1 MSRALGNVVK
11 TSHFVGRFGHE
22 LRRFARREGG
32 NALVEFALVVP
43 ILTLLAV
50 GTFDF
55 GLAFQQKHRI
65 GSAAQAGAQIAV
77 QERSAEEVSVAAI
90 ATRVHEEAGDSVPYE
105 LTVTPRYYCTCFGE
119 TAEQDCTA
127 NPNDVCPAGNTRPL
141 LKYVEVDVQHD
152 ADLIFDYPGVAQSIP
167 LRATSTMRVK

>member
-1 MSRALGNVVK
+1 MNQVLGNDV
-11 TSHFVGRFGHE
+11 TASCFVGRFGHE
-22 LRRFARREGG
+22 LRRFARRADG

-65 GSAAQAGAQIAV
+65 ASAAQAGAQIAV
-77 QERSAEEVSVAAI
+77 QERSSEEVPVAAI
-90 ATRVHEEAGDSVPYE
+90 ATRVHEEAGDTVPYE
-105 LTVTPRYYCTCFGE
+105 LTVTPRYYCTCFGQ
-119 TAEQDCTA
+119 TAEQVCTA

-141 LKYVEVDVQHD
+141 LKYVQVDVQHD
-152 ADLIFDYPGVAQSIP
+152 ADLIFDYPGVAASIP
-167 LRATSTMRVK
+167 LRATATMRVK